1 MSEANFRAMLPRSAT
16 LFSQVFQGYAAP
28 SPAWAT
34 GACLSSDRWRAEQ
47 ALQAIWK
54 KSVEWYG
61 MTLETFWVLL
71 SYDER
76 GKTVIPAMTLTA
88 SFMGKLGGLL
98 RFSVFSSDW
107 SKPCRREA
115 EHAKLSGLASGCI
128 CIPFFS
134 CRASRTFGVFPDRAQ
149 SG

>member
-1 MSEANFRAMLPRSAT
+1 MLPRSAT

-88 SFMGKLGGLL
+88 SFHGQARRAPEVFGLL
-98 RFSVFSSDW
+98 VRLV
-107 SKPCRREA
+107 EA
-115 EHAKLSGLASGCI
+115 MQARS
-128 CIPFFS
+128 
-134 CRASRTFGVFPDRAQ
+134 
-149 SG
+149 